1 MRMGV
6 MNLEILHKSRNIV
19 IVNKPA
25 GMPSQKD
32 KSGDEDV
39 MSLLSEQLRNI
50 GERGELWL
58 IHRLDRV
65 VSGLLVFARNK
76 KSAGELSEL
85 VQNGGIGKEYLAVVE
100 GEAEGGILRDF
111 IYKDSAKA
119 KAFVTDRA
127 RAGVKEASLEY
138 IPLMCIETERGKR
151 TLVKIKLHTGRFHQI
166 RAQFA
171 SRRMPIV
178 GDGKYGSRDNLSVFP
193 ALMSFKLSIKMK
205 SEKATVKALP
215 DTDSYPWS
223 LFGDEDKYK
232 ELVEND

>member
-1 MRMGV
+1 MREV
-6 MNLEILHKSRNIV
+6 
-19 IVNKPA
+19 
-25 GMPSQKD
+25 
-32 KSGDEDV
+32 
-39 MSLLSEQLRNI
+39 
-50 GERGELWL
+50 
-58 IHRLDRV
+58 
-65 VSGLLVFARNK
+65 K
-76 KSAGELSEL
+76 KSNVLMRKTKVLGKKTTISNRLS
-85 VQNGGIGKEYLAVVE
+85 
-100 GEAEGGILRDF
+100 IL
-111 IYKDSAKA
+111 
-119 KAFVTDRA
+119 
-127 RAGVKEASLEY
+127 
-138 IPLMCIETERGKR
+138 ERGKR